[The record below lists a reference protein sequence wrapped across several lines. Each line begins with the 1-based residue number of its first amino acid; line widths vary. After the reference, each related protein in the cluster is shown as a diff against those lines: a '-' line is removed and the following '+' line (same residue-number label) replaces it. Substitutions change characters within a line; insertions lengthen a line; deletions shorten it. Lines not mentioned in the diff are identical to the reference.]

1 MRDNAQPRDHHGFAV
16 SEWIEDFRTACVSRA
31 IDDGEIRMQ
40 KQSRVFFQISGA
52 GHEALGLGLARH
64 LRPAYDW
71 FFPYYRDQALCLGLG
86 VTATDILLQA
96 VGSADDP
103 SSGGRQM
110 PSHWGNEAL
119 HVVTQSSP
127 TGSQCIPAVG
137 CAEASRYIV
146 RRPDLPGCSA
156 HGDELTYVSLGEGAC
171 SEGEF
176 WESLNTACTLHLPV
190 LYVVADNGF
199 AISVPASDQHP
210 APVVELVR
218 GFRGLRTARL
228 DGTDYAAVRR
238 IGRSMVEHVRAGV
251 GPALI
256 HADVVRPYSHS
267 AADTQSKYRPGPE
280 LAEEATHDPVD
291 RMEHELIGAG
301 VLSVDD
307 AAAIRAEAIEA
318 VAKASAEAMAGAP
331 TRPGHGAPAR
341 HRHATAADAGGAAA
355 RRGRARRHG

>member
-1 MRDNAQPRDHHGFAV
+1 MSGPDTETPLHRGFAV

-110 PSHWGNEAL
+110 PSHWGNDAL
-119 HVVTQSSP
+119 HLVTQSSP

-137 CAEASRYIV
+137 CAEAARYIV
-146 RRPDLPGCSA
+146 RRPDLPGCVA

-190 LYVVADNGF
+190 LYVVADNGY

-210 APVVELVR
+210 APVIELVR
-218 GFRGLRTARL
+218 GFRGLHSVRL
-228 DGTDYAAVRR
+228 DGTDY
-238 IGRSMVEHVRAGV
+238 V
-251 GPALI
+251 G
-256 HADVVRPYSHS
+256 
-267 AADTQSKYRPGPE
+267 
-280 LAEEATHDPVD
+280 
-291 RMEHELIGAG
+291 
-301 VLSVDD
+301 
-307 AAAIRAEAIEA
+307 
-318 VAKASAEAMAGAP
+318 GAP
-331 TRPGHGAPAR
+331 GRALDGRTRPGRRRPRAHPRRRGAALLALGGRHPEQVPAR
-341 HRHATAADAGGAAA
+341 PRAGRGGHPRPHRPDGARAG
-355 RRGRARRHG
+355 RGRVAERR